1 MCRKTKM
8 YRKVKITKIVK
19 RLCGILFVAAWI
31 VCGSDLQAICANAD
45 VKDIRELYPAVHTVL
60 PVETSESE
68 IGSASL
74 MQDELNQTKINIDI
88 SGIRQKLLKKG
99 VDTISLEAQMRYAD
113 TIRRQVSHTIKL
125 VDNMDVYQADL
136 ENFGKH
142 YVTLTYKKGDETIA
156 VSKEAIVGIAAQEY
170 NIAYLNA
177 TFPVVLF
184 TLSLWDNENCI
195 TKGAQGNPVPT
206 FCVFERAY
214 SWDWEKLPENVY
226 RLPYADDICYEGRNS
241 GNWVENRANAAAY
254 IKELYEISPDARF
267 HLYTVDNYPEHIPM
281 LFDANQIPQ
290 SQYDA
295 VLLSDG
301 SGTYSIFN
309 RVFKDDTDGSK
320 YRSLCAK
327 WKECRRKS
335 AEEGKYVSIEDGEW
349 GLPEYASVAAKEDH
363 VSWWVARTNGT
374 FQVENTQLL
383 EQVVG
388 ECTVKSVSQMLADIK
403 DIGKAEELK
412 ALYRFNNEM
421 FTDARASDKPVM
433 LFLGTVVSAEQTFED
448 YANLTMNYYGDR
460 FQYYYKGHPGT
471 PTALYP
477 DKISQLEKLGITDVD
492 SSIPAELILFF
503 FPDIYMCGYP
513 SSTYLSVDTE
523 KMACGLF
530 GNTKEEGEQLEYGRM
545 MDFFAT
551 PIDLQHPEYGSFCK
565 EQNHPYYVLEFN
577 DTSKYDC
584 AIYDAA
590 DDSLTFYKKSG
601 NRYEMVERENT
612 EKQTTDALKKGERFS
627 ANGHT
632 YQVTKSGTS
641 AAVTFLKT
649 KSKAAKVNIPAT
661 VQKDGAV
668 YKVTAIADQAMQ
680 ANKKVT
686 EVTIGNHV
694 TLIGEK
700 AFAGCTAL
708 KKVKV
713 GTGLKIIGKA
723 AFSGDKNLTLFV
735 LKSKNLIKVGKNA
748 LSNTKSVIQMRVP
761 GEKINKYEK
770 LFRAKGQ
777 DTQLIFRK
785 Y

>member
-1 MCRKTKM
+1 M
-8 YRKVKITKIVK
+8 YRKAKITKTVK
-19 RLCGILFVAAWI
+19 KLSGILLVAALL
-31 VCGSDLQAICANAD
+31 VCGSGLQAICVNANA
-45 VKDIRELYPAVHTVL
+45 KDTEKLEPAVHSVL

-74 MQDELNQTKINIDI
+74 MQDELNQTKINVDI
-88 SGIRQKLLKKG
+88 SGIRQELLKKG

-113 TIRRQVSHTIKL
+113 TVRRQVSHTIKL

-136 ENFGKH
+136 KNFGKH

-156 VSKEAIVGIAAQEY
+156 VSKETIVGIAAQEY

-214 SWDWEKLPENVY
+214 SWNWEKLPENVY
-226 RLPYADDICYEGRNS
+226 RLPYADDTCYEMLNS
-241 GNWVENRANAAAY
+241 SNWLENRANAAAY

-290 SQYDA
+290 SQFDV

-309 RVFKDDTDGSK
+309 SVFKDDMDGSK
-320 YRSLCAK
+320 YRSLCTK
-327 WKECRRKS
+327 WEECRRKS
-335 AEEGKYVSIEDGEW
+335 AEERRYVSIEDGEW
-349 GLPEYASVAAKEDH
+349 GLQEYASVAAKEDN

-374 FQVENTQLL
+374 FQIDNTQLL

-388 ECTVKSVSQMLADIK
+388 ECTVKSASQMLTDII
-403 DIGKAEELK
+403 DIGKTEEFK

-421 FTDARASDKPVM
+421 FTDAREAGKPIM
-433 LFLGTVVSAEQTFED
+433 LFLGTLLSVEHSFED
-448 YANLTMNYYGDR
+448 YANLTMNYYGDQ

-477 DKISQLEKLGITDVD
+477 DKISQLEKLEITDVD
-492 SSIPAELILFF
+492 TNIPAELILFF
-503 FPDIYMCGYP
+503 FPDIYMCGYH
-513 SSTYLSVDTE
+513 SSTYLSVETE

-530 GNTKEEGEQLEYGRM
+530 EHTKEEGEQLEYGKL
-545 MDFFAT
+545 MDFFAKQ
-551 PIDLQHPEYGSFCK
+551 INLQHPEYGFLCK
-565 EQNHPYYVLEFN
+565 DQSHTYYVLEFN

-584 AIYDAA
+584 AIYDAT

-601 NRYEMVERENT
+601 NGYEIVERENT
-612 EKQTTDALKKGERFS
+612 EEQTSDAVPLKKGKRFS

-649 KSKAAKVNIPAT
+649 KSKAAKVNIPAA
-661 VQKDGAV
+661 VQKDGVV
-668 YKVTAIADQAMQ
+668 YQVTAIADQAMQ
-680 ANKKVT
+680 ANKKVIS
-686 EVTIGNHV
+686 VTIGNHV
-694 TLIGEK
+694 ASIGEK
-700 AFAGCTAL
+700 AFAGCTKL

-713 GTGLKIIGKA
+713 GTGLKTIGKA
-723 AFSGDKNLTLFV
+723 AFSGDKNLTFFMFQ
-735 LKSKNLIKVGKNA
+735 SKNLSKVGKNA
-748 LSNTKSVIQMRVP
+748 LSNTKSAIKMKVP
-761 GEKINKYEK
+761 GEKISKYK
-770 LFRAKGQ
+770 NLFRAKGQ
-777 DTQLIFRK
+777 DTPLIFKK